1 MAQLQ
6 VAVPD
11 EVLAKLKA
19 KAAFARTTLRELVN
33 KILAKAAA

>member
-6 VAVPD
+6 VPIPD

-19 KAAFARTTLRELVN
+19 KALLSGVTLRELVN
-33 KILAKAAA
+33 KWLAKAAR